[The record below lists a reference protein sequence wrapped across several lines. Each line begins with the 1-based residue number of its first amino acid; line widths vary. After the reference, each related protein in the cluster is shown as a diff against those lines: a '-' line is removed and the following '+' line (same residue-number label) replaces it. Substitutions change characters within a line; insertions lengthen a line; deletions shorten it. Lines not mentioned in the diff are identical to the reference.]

1 MVLGAAAAVVGACVG
16 AWSTVVGAEVV
27 AAALVLVLAAFV
39 LALVAAA
46 DDGAA
51 LVRGAAV
58 ACVAGTVDRDDVLLP
73 ALLPGSACA

>member
-27 AAALVLVLAAFV
+27 AAALVLAAAV

-51 LVRGAAV
+51 LVRGATV